1 MKFPE
6 PREWILPVG
15 ESFYTKFKNA
25 NELYTMT
32 KPDWDI
38 VQKHLTQF
46 RTCLDVGGH
55 VGTTALRYAN
65 NFEKVH
71 VFEPLYYEICKRN
84 LSHVDTITIHPFG
97 ASDKTESLTM
107 VKRRGNSGL
116 TTIITDSNK
125 SFLTRGDYEKI
136 PKQINTI
143 PIDTFSF
150 SDVDFIKLDT
160 EGFVLPV
167 LKGMIQTLEQNH
179 WPLLQIEFNKLC
191 SNIEECFSYL
201 KDLGYEHF
209 DTFHVDHF
217 FRKL

>member
-1 MKFPE
+1 MKFSE
-6 PREWILPVG
+6 PQEWLLPAG
-15 ESFYTKFKNA
+15 ESFYTKFKTA
-25 NELYTMT
+25 GELYSMT

-38 VQKHLTQF
+38 AQKHLTQF

-65 NFEKVH
+65 NFENVH
-71 VFEPLYYEICKRN
+71 VFEPLYYKFCKQN
-84 LSHVDTITIHPFG
+84 LSHVNNVTIHPFG

-136 PKQINTI
+136 SEKIDTI

-167 LKGMIQTLEQNH
+167 LKGMVQTLEKNN

-191 SNIEECFSYL
+191 SNINECFSFL
-201 KDLGYEHF
+201 NALGYEHF

-217 FRKL
+217 FKKT